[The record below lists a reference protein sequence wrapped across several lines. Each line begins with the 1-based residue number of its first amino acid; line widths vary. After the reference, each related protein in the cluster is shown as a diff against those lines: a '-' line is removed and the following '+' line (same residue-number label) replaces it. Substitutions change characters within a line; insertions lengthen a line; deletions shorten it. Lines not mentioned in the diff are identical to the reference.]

1 MKKMKMITNASK
13 QQQGKILEVC
23 LETAPLCF
31 RKGLCL
37 VFDGRS
43 CLWHHMDYFMYSTNE
58 EFQTL
63 ASATITSGYFIEYKK
78 KKKKLN
84 ARETCHSF
92 CFVFIDV
99 FCIMINK
106 DF

>member
-1 MKKMKMITNASK
+1 MKMIANTSR
-13 QQQGKILEVC
+13 QWQGKILEVC

-31 RKGLCL
+31 RKWLGVL
-37 VFDGRS
+37 FDGKS

-63 ASATITSGYFIEYKK
+63 ASATVTLGYFIKYIFF
-78 KKKKLN
+78 N
-84 ARETCHSF
+84 RRETSHSF
-92 CFVFIDV
+92 CFVFIGV
-99 FCIMINK
+99 FCIMMNK